1 MRIYNSHE
9 FIILWP
15 SLFDQPMASPASRT
29 SHSMFQIGTSLLGL
43 APAQTYWLIRF
54 AILEPLF
61 TCSNMSVISVIS
73 IVDILIQETHQ
84 STSHFGLHPRL
95 PGFDLYRTP
104 PYQEPGTCG
113 DPIRRVS
120 LFPFPLPQ
128 MALQQKGN
136 LQKKLP
142 IFVTISHIFPTYFP
156 FCCGSIPP
164 IGRSKWFLPS
174 NFPAFWSHPLARQSL
189 VPPGLAGTAKSG
201 SENPFCSN
209 FCGSILEYD
218 DKPEN
223 LGCIILFGTPI
234 WSSQIPNQSTSIWDP
249 KMKKCTL

>member
-1 MRIYNSHE
+1 
-9 FIILWP
+9 
-15 SLFDQPMASPASRT
+15 
-29 SHSMFQIGTSLLGL
+29 MFQIGTSLLGL

-73 IVDILIQETHQ
+73 IVDILIQKTHQ

-104 PYQEPGTCG
+104 PYQEPAGIQYAVFRCFHFLCHKWRSSKRATFKRSC
-113 DPIRRVS
+113 RSSS
-120 LFPFPLPQ
+120 L
-128 MALQQKGN
+128 
-136 LQKKLP
+136 
-142 IFVTISHIFPTYFP
+142 FPTYFP
-156 FCCGSIPP
+156 HISHFVADQSPP

-234 WSSQIPNQSTSIWDP
+234 
-249 KMKKCTL
+249 